1 MKREATTT
9 LSLAAMSIALMTP
22 GLLQAQS
29 SAIESQP
36 AITSSGMQL
45 GEAEAMQ
52 MVSARVALRQTVDAD
67 KVKPGDQIRT
77 SLSGK
82 VHLKNGT
89 ELPSGTVILGVVT
102 SDGRQMSG
110 TSRLALDFN
119 EAELKNGRMIP
130 IKARIVALY
139 PPASEDAEGNPL
151 MPGDQ
156 EVETWTNRSNA
167 VDEINALPG
176 VDLHSNVASNESGV
190 LVSTSKRDVKLNL
203 ESEIVLAVAE
213 EPTSGE

>member
-77 SLSGK
+77 TLSGK

-130 IKARIVALY
+130 IKATIVALY

>member
-67 KVKPGDQIRT
+67 KVKPGDQSRT
-77 SLSGK
+77 TLSGK

-130 IKARIVALY
+130 IKATIVALY

>member
-1 MKREATTT
+1 MKGEVTTT

-45 GEAEAMQ
+45 GEAEAIQ
-52 MVSARVALRQTVDAD
+52 MVSARVALRQTVDAG

-77 SLSGK
+77 TLSGK
-82 VHLKNGT
+82 VHLNT

-102 SDGRQMSG
+102 SDDRQMSG

-119 EAELKNGRMIP
+119 EAELKNGRTIP
-130 IKARIVALY
+130 IKATIVGLY

-156 EVETWTNRSNA
+156 EVETWTNRSDA